1 MALVRLSTSTKPS
14 THAGD
19 RDEGMQRILY
29 VEDEDDNFIVAQFA
43 LRDRFELVQART
55 DREACEILRDEQ
67 FEIILMDI
75 QLSGSVLNGIEL
87 TQALKGMPR
96 DNCPDYALGIN
107 LEGASVIIV
116 TAYAARYSEQD
127 MVVAGGDG
135 FVTKPVDFVRL
146 NLAMSRM
153 MKSEETDGLGAIHEP
168 AQRLYVPE
176 KRQDTRVKVRMDC
189 YLRIKGQEH
198 AAQISDVSSAG
209 ARVRISGNIPVEQVP
224 PGTLC
229 QITFATAWGFVES
242 EARVMWVR
250 EQKLI
255 ELGVGFEN
263 MGDQAQK
270 ILLCELSAGNGEE
283 P

>member
-1 MALVRLSTSTKPS
+1 MALVRLPSSSKPTSQ
-14 THAGD
+14 ALGAD
-19 RDEGMQRILY
+19 AVMQRILY

-43 LRDRFELVQART
+43 LREQFELARART
-55 DREACEILRDEQ
+55 DEEACEILRREQ

-75 QLSGSVLNGIEL
+75 QLSGSTLNGIEL
-87 TQALKGMPR
+87 TQALKGQAR
-96 DNCPDYALGIN
+96 ENCPDYALGVD
-107 LEGASVIIV
+107 LHGASVIVV

-127 MVVAGGDG
+127 MALAGGDG

-146 NLAMSRM
+146 KLAMSRM
-153 MKSEETDGLGAIHEP
+153 IQSDESEDGACIDEP
-168 AQRLYVPE
+168 VQKVYVPE
-176 KRQDTRVKVRMDC
+176 KRQENRVKVRLDC
-189 YLRIKGQEH
+189 YLRVAGQEH

-209 ARVRISGNIPVEQVP
+209 ARIRISGNILVEQVA

-242 EARVMWVR
+242 QARVMWVR

-263 MGDQAQK
+263 MADDAHG
-270 ILLCELSAGNGEE
+270 ILLRELANRTGEE
-283 P
+283 S

>member
-1 MALVRLSTSTKPS
+1 MALVRLPTSTKPS
-14 THAGD
+14 PPAGD

-87 TQALKGMPR
+87 TQALKGIPR
-96 DNCPDYALGIN
+96 ENCPDYALGIN
-107 LEGASVIIV
+107 LNGASVIIV

-146 NLAMSRM
+146 NLSMSRM
-153 MKSEETDGLGAIHEP
+153 IKSEETDDLGAIHEP

-176 KRQDTRVKVRMDC
+176 KRQDTRVKIRLDC
-189 YLRIKGQEH
+189 YLRIEGQEH

-209 ARVRISGNIPVEQVP
+209 ARIRISGNIPVEKLS

-242 EARVMWVR
+242 RARVMWVR
-250 EQKLI
+250 EQKLV
-255 ELGVGFEN
+255 ELGIGFED
-263 MGDQAQK
+263 MGDEVQK
-270 ILLCELSAGNGEE
+270 ILLRELADRTGAE